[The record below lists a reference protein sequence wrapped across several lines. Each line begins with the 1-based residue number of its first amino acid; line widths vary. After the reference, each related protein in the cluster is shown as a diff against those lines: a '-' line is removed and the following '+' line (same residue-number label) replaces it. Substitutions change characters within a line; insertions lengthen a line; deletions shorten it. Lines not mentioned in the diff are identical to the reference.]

1 MKPINCLVTAT
12 VAVALAVPVQAQV
25 DCANWNTRDF
35 FKAAEVSDV
44 IRCLEAGADP
54 NERADGGWT
63 PLYFAGSAEAVTA
76 LLEAGAD
83 PMARSLHGGTPLHW
97 ATTNEAVTAL
107 LQAGANLE
115 ARNENG
121 LTPLHWATTSEAVTA
136 LLQAGAN
143 LEARDEYR
151 GTPLHRA
158 AELSKNPEVIKVM
171 LDAGADTAARN
182 AAGKTPWD
190 LVQVND
196 ALKGSDA
203 YWRLNDA
210 RFKSSDSVFRIGG
223 DVSAP
228 RLTYKV
234 EPEYSEEAAKQS
246 IKEQSF
252 WLSRFGRTVE
262 PTIFG
267 SSEASGS
274 GWTKRRSRRSRSGS
288 SCPARKT
295 GFQSRSAPTSKLT
308 FDYCR
313 SHLPIL
319 VRVRGPERTRQWR
332 LHPAACGTLS
342 ASTRQT
348 TQRFRPWK

>member
-54 NERADGGWT
+54 NERANEGWT
-63 PLYFAGSAEAVTA
+63 PLHFAGSAEAVTA

-83 PMARSLHGGTPLHW
+83 PMARSLNGETPLHW

-158 AELSKNPEVIKVM
+158 AELSNNPAVIKVI

-210 RFKSSDSVFRIGG
+210 HFKSSDSVGECVG
-223 DVSAP
+223 SATP
-228 RLTYKV
+228 AKLVYKV
-234 EPEYSEEAAKQS
+234 EAEYSEEARKAKLQGKVVLNLVVQRDGTPR
-246 IKEQSF
+246 I
-252 WLSRFGRTVE
+252 
-262 PTIFG
+262 
-267 SSEASGS
+267 
-274 GWTKRRSRRSRSGS
+274 
-288 SCPARKT
+288 
-295 GFQSRSAPTSKLT
+295 
-308 FDYCR
+308 
-313 SHLPIL
+313 
-319 VRVRGPERTRQWR
+319 VRVVQSLGLGLDEKAIEAVRRWR
-332 LHPAACGTLS
+332 FNPGMCNGQAVDFKAFVELN
-342 ASTRQT
+342 
-348 TQRFRPWK
+348 FRLQ

>member
-54 NERADGGWT
+54 NERTDGGWT

-115 ARNENG
+115 AR
-121 LTPLHWATTSEAVTA
+121 
-136 LLQAGAN
+136 
-143 LEARDEYR
+143 DEYR

-171 LDAGADTAARN
+171 LDAGADTAALN

-234 EPEYSEEAAKQS
+234 EPEYSEEARNAKHKGTVVLAIQVW
-246 IKEQSF
+246 ED
-252 WLSRFGRTVE
+252 GRAHNIRV
-262 PTIFG
+262 I
-267 SSEASGS
+267 
-274 GWTKRRSRRSRSGS
+274 RSLGLGLDEKAIQAVQKWKFV
-288 SCPARKT
+288 PGKKD
-295 GFQSRSAPTSKLT
+295 GIPVK
-308 FDYCR
+308 
-313 SHLPIL
+313 
-319 VRVRGPERTRQWR
+319 VRANVDVNFR
-332 LHPAACGTLS
+332 LL
-342 ASTRQT
+342 
-348 TQRFRPWK
+348 

>member
-54 NERADGGWT
+54 NERTDGGWT

-171 LDAGADTAARN
+171 LDAGADTAALN

-234 EPEYSEEAAKQS
+234 EPEYSEEARNAKHKGTVVLAIQVW
-246 IKEQSF
+246 ED
-252 WLSRFGRTVE
+252 GRAHNIRV
-262 PTIFG
+262 I
-267 SSEASGS
+267 
-274 GWTKRRSRRSRSGS
+274 RSLGLGLDEKAIQAVQKWKFV
-288 SCPARKT
+288 PGKKD
-295 GFQSRSAPTSKLT
+295 GIPVK
-308 FDYCR
+308 
-313 SHLPIL
+313 
-319 VRVRGPERTRQWR
+319 VRANVDVNFR
-332 LHPAACGTLS
+332 LL
-342 ASTRQT
+342 
-348 TQRFRPWK
+348 

>member
-158 AELSKNPEVIKVM
+158 AELSKNPAVIKVM

-234 EPEYSEEAAKQS
+234 EPEYSEEALKAKHEGTVVLAIQVG
-246 IKEQSF
+246 ED
-252 WLSRFGRTVE
+252 GRAHNIRVIRSLGLGLDEKAIGAVQQWKFVPGKKDGIPVKVPANVE
-262 PTIFG
+262 VNF
-267 SSEASGS
+267 
-274 GWTKRRSRRSRSGS
+274 
-288 SCPARKT
+288 
-295 GFQSRSAPTSKLT
+295 
-308 FDYCR
+308 
-313 SHLPIL
+313 
-319 VRVRGPERTRQWR
+319 R
-332 LHPAACGTLS
+332 L
-342 ASTRQT
+342 R
-348 TQRFRPWK
+348 

>member
-171 LDAGADTAARN
+171 LDAGADTAALN

-234 EPEYSEEAAKQS
+234 EPEYSEEARNAKHKGTVVLAIQVW
-246 IKEQSF
+246 ED
-252 WLSRFGRTVE
+252 GRAHNIRV
-262 PTIFG
+262 I
-267 SSEASGS
+267 
-274 GWTKRRSRRSRSGS
+274 RSLGLGLDEKAIQAVQEWKFV
-288 SCPARKT
+288 PGKKD
-295 GFQSRSAPTSKLT
+295 GIPVK
-308 FDYCR
+308 
-313 SHLPIL
+313 
-319 VRVRGPERTRQWR
+319 VRANVDVNFR
-332 LHPAACGTLS
+332 LL
-342 ASTRQT
+342 
-348 TQRFRPWK
+348 

>member
-54 NERADGGWT
+54 NERADRGWT
-63 PLYFAGSAEAVTA
+63 PLHFAGSAEAVTA

-143 LEARDEYR
+143 LEARDEYN

-158 AELSKNPEVIKVM
+158 SELSKNPAVIKVM

-210 RFKSSDSVFRIGG
+210 RFKSSDSVFRIDG

-228 RLTYKV
+228 RLIYKV
-234 EPEYSEEAAKQS
+234 EPEYSEEARKAKHQGTVVLAIQVWEDGRAHNIRVIQS
-246 IKEQSF
+246 LGLGLDEKAIQAVQEWQFVPGKKDGIPVKV
-252 WLSRFGRTVE
+252 RANVE
-262 PTIFG
+262 
-267 SSEASGS
+267 
-274 GWTKRRSRRSRSGS
+274 
-288 SCPARKT
+288 
-295 GFQSRSAPTSKLT
+295 
-308 FDYCR
+308 
-313 SHLPIL
+313 
-319 VRVRGPERTRQWR
+319 VN
-332 LHPAACGTLS
+332 
-342 ASTRQT
+342 
-348 TQRFRPWK
+348 FRNL

>member
-76 LLEAGAD
+76 LLEASAD

-115 ARNENG
+115 AR
-121 LTPLHWATTSEAVTA
+121 
-136 LLQAGAN
+136 
-143 LEARDEYR
+143 DEYS

-158 AELSKNPEVIKVM
+158 AELSKNPAVIKVM

-210 RFKSSDSVFRIGG
+210 RFKSSDSVFRIDG

-234 EPEYSEEAAKQS
+234 EPEYSEEALKAKHQGTVVLA
-246 IKEQSF
+246 IQVGED
-252 WLSRFGRTVE
+252 GRAHNIRVIRSLGLGLDEKAIQAVQEWKFVPGKKDGIPVKVPANVE
-262 PTIFG
+262 VNF
-267 SSEASGS
+267 
-274 GWTKRRSRRSRSGS
+274 
-288 SCPARKT
+288 
-295 GFQSRSAPTSKLT
+295 
-308 FDYCR
+308 
-313 SHLPIL
+313 
-319 VRVRGPERTRQWR
+319 R
-332 LHPAACGTLS
+332 L
-342 ASTRQT
+342 R
-348 TQRFRPWK
+348 

>member
-234 EPEYSEEAAKQS
+234 EPEYSEEALKAKHEGTVVLAIQVG
-246 IKEQSF
+246 ED
-252 WLSRFGRTVE
+252 GRAHNIRVIRSLGLGLDEKAIGAVQQWKFVPGKKDGIPVKVSANVE
-262 PTIFG
+262 VNF
-267 SSEASGS
+267 
-274 GWTKRRSRRSRSGS
+274 
-288 SCPARKT
+288 
-295 GFQSRSAPTSKLT
+295 
-308 FDYCR
+308 
-313 SHLPIL
+313 
-319 VRVRGPERTRQWR
+319 R
-332 LHPAACGTLS
+332 L
-342 ASTRQT
+342 R
-348 TQRFRPWK
+348 

>member
-12 VAVALAVPVQAQV
+12 VAVALAVPVQGQV

-63 PLYFAGSAEAVTA
+63 PLHFAGSAEAVTA

-121 LTPLHWATTSEAVTA
+121 LTPLHWATTSEVVTA
-136 LLQAGAN
+136 LLEAGAN

-158 AELSKNPEVIKVM
+158 AELSKNPAVIKVM

-210 RFKSSDSVFRIGG
+210 RFKSSDSVFRIGE

-234 EPEYSEEAAKQS
+234 EPEYSEEALKAKHQGTVVLA
-246 IKEQSF
+246 IEV
-252 WLSRFGRTVE
+252 WEDGRAHNIRVIRSLDPGLDERAIQAVQKWKFVPGKKGSVPVKVRANVE
-262 PTIFG
+262 VNF
-267 SSEASGS
+267 
-274 GWTKRRSRRSRSGS
+274 
-288 SCPARKT
+288 
-295 GFQSRSAPTSKLT
+295 
-308 FDYCR
+308 
-313 SHLPIL
+313 
-319 VRVRGPERTRQWR
+319 R
-332 LHPAACGTLS
+332 L
-342 ASTRQT
+342 
-348 TQRFRPWK
+348 

>member
-54 NERADGGWT
+54 NERTDGGWT

-83 PMARSLHGGTPLHW
+83 PMARSLHGG
-97 ATTNEAVTAL
+97 
-107 LQAGANLE
+107 
-115 ARNENG
+115 
-121 LTPLHWATTSEAVTA
+121 TPLHWATTSEAVTA

-171 LDAGADTAARN
+171 LDAGADTAALN

-234 EPEYSEEAAKQS
+234 EPEYSEEARNAKHKGTVVLAIQVW
-246 IKEQSF
+246 ED
-252 WLSRFGRTVE
+252 GRAHNIRV
-262 PTIFG
+262 I
-267 SSEASGS
+267 
-274 GWTKRRSRRSRSGS
+274 RSLGLGLDEKAIQAVQKWKFV
-288 SCPARKT
+288 PGKKD
-295 GFQSRSAPTSKLT
+295 GIPVK
-308 FDYCR
+308 
-313 SHLPIL
+313 
-319 VRVRGPERTRQWR
+319 VRANVDVNFR
-332 LHPAACGTLS
+332 LL
-342 ASTRQT
+342 
-348 TQRFRPWK
+348 

>member
-115 ARNENG
+115 AR
-121 LTPLHWATTSEAVTA
+121 
-136 LLQAGAN
+136 
-143 LEARDEYR
+143 DEYR

-158 AELSKNPEVIKVM
+158 AELSKNPAVIKVM

-234 EPEYSEEAAKQS
+234 EPEYSEEALKAKHEGTVVLAIQVG
-246 IKEQSF
+246 ED
-252 WLSRFGRTVE
+252 GRAHNIRVIRSPRARAGRKGDPGGPGVE
-262 PTIFG
+262 VRARQERRD
-267 SSEASGS
+267 SSQGPRQ
-274 GWTKRRSRRSRSGS
+274 RRS
-288 SCPARKT
+288 
-295 GFQSRSAPTSKLT
+295 
-308 FDYCR
+308 
-313 SHLPIL
+313 
-319 VRVRGPERTRQWR
+319 
-332 LHPAACGTLS
+332 
-342 ASTRQT
+342 
-348 TQRFRPWK
+348 

>member
-115 ARNENG
+115 AR
-121 LTPLHWATTSEAVTA
+121 
-136 LLQAGAN
+136 
-143 LEARDEYR
+143 DEYS

-158 AELSKNPEVIKVM
+158 SELSKNPAVIKVM

-210 RFKSSDSVFRIGG
+210 RFKSSDSVFSIGG

-234 EPEYSEEAAKQS
+234 EPEYSEEARKAKHQGTVVLA
-246 IKEQSF
+246 IQVWED
-252 WLSRFGRTVE
+252 GRAHNIRVIRSLELALDEKAIQAVREWKFVPGKKDGIPVKVRANVE
-262 PTIFG
+262 VNF
-267 SSEASGS
+267 
-274 GWTKRRSRRSRSGS
+274 
-288 SCPARKT
+288 
-295 GFQSRSAPTSKLT
+295 
-308 FDYCR
+308 
-313 SHLPIL
+313 
-319 VRVRGPERTRQWR
+319 
-332 LHPAACGTLS
+332 
-342 ASTRQT
+342 
-348 TQRFRPWK
+348 RFR

>member
-158 AELSKNPEVIKVM
+158 AELSKNPAVIKVM

-234 EPEYSEEAAKQS
+234 EPEYSEEARKAKHEGTVVLAIQVG
-246 IKEQSF
+246 ED
-252 WLSRFGRTVE
+252 GRAHNIRVIRSLGLGLDEKAIQAVQKWKFVPGKKDGIPVKVRANVE
-262 PTIFG
+262 VNF
-267 SSEASGS
+267 
-274 GWTKRRSRRSRSGS
+274 
-288 SCPARKT
+288 
-295 GFQSRSAPTSKLT
+295 
-308 FDYCR
+308 
-313 SHLPIL
+313 
-319 VRVRGPERTRQWR
+319 R
-332 LHPAACGTLS
+332 LL
-342 ASTRQT
+342 
-348 TQRFRPWK
+348 

>member
-63 PLYFAGSAEAVTA
+63 PLHFAGSAEAVTA

-97 ATTNEAVTAL
+97 ATTSEVVTAL
-107 LQAGANLE
+107 LE
-115 ARNENG
+115 
-121 LTPLHWATTSEAVTA
+121 
-136 LLQAGAN
+136 AGAN

-158 AELSKNPEVIKVM
+158 AELSKNPAVIKVM

-210 RFKSSDSVFRIGG
+210 RFKSSDSVFRIGE

-234 EPEYSEEAAKQS
+234 EPEYSEEA
-246 IKEQSF
+246 
-252 WLSRFGRTVE
+252 
-262 PTIFG
+262 
-267 SSEASGS
+267 
-274 GWTKRRSRRSRSGS
+274 
-288 SCPARKT
+288 RK
-295 GFQSRSAPTSKLT
+295 A
-308 FDYCR
+308 
-313 SHLPIL
+313 
-319 VRVRGPERTRQWR
+319 
-332 LHPAACGTLS
+332 
-342 ASTRQT
+342 
-348 TQRFRPWK
+348 

>member
-115 ARNENG
+115 AR
-121 LTPLHWATTSEAVTA
+121 
-136 LLQAGAN
+136 
-143 LEARDEYR
+143 DEYR

-158 AELSKNPEVIKVM
+158 AELSKNPAVIKVM

-234 EPEYSEEAAKQS
+234 EPEYSEEASKAKHQGTVVLVIEVGEDGRAHNIRVIQS
-246 IKEQSF
+246 LGLGLDEKAIQAVQKWKF
-252 WLSRFGRTVE
+252 VPGKKDGIPV
-262 PTIFG
+262 
-267 SSEASGS
+267 
-274 GWTKRRSRRSRSGS
+274 K
-288 SCPARKT
+288 
-295 GFQSRSAPTSKLT
+295 
-308 FDYCR
+308 
-313 SHLPIL
+313 
-319 VRVRGPERTRQWR
+319 VRANVDVNFR
-332 LHPAACGTLS
+332 LL
-342 ASTRQT
+342 
-348 TQRFRPWK
+348 

>member
-143 LEARDEYR
+143 LEARDEYS

-158 AELSKNPEVIKVM
+158 AELSKNPAVIKVM

-182 AAGKTPWD
+182 AADKTPWD

-234 EPEYSEEAAKQS
+234 EPEYSEEDRKAKHQGTVVLAIQVWEDGRAHNIRVIQS
-246 IKEQSF
+246 LGLGLDEKAIQAVQKWKF
-252 WLSRFGRTVE
+252 VPGKKDGIPVKVRANVE
-262 PTIFG
+262 VNF
-267 SSEASGS
+267 
-274 GWTKRRSRRSRSGS
+274 
-288 SCPARKT
+288 
-295 GFQSRSAPTSKLT
+295 
-308 FDYCR
+308 
-313 SHLPIL
+313 
-319 VRVRGPERTRQWR
+319 R
-332 LHPAACGTLS
+332 LL
-342 ASTRQT
+342 
-348 TQRFRPWK
+348 

>member
-115 ARNENG
+115 AR
-121 LTPLHWATTSEAVTA
+121 
-136 LLQAGAN
+136 
-143 LEARDEYR
+143 DEYR

-158 AELSKNPEVIKVM
+158 AELSKNPAVIKVM

-234 EPEYSEEAAKQS
+234 EPEYSEEALKAKHEGTVVLAIQVG
-246 IKEQSF
+246 ED
-252 WLSRFGRTVE
+252 GRAHNIRVIRSLGLGLDEKAIQAVQEWKFVPGKKDGIPVKVPANVE
-262 PTIFG
+262 VNF
-267 SSEASGS
+267 
-274 GWTKRRSRRSRSGS
+274 
-288 SCPARKT
+288 
-295 GFQSRSAPTSKLT
+295 
-308 FDYCR
+308 
-313 SHLPIL
+313 
-319 VRVRGPERTRQWR
+319 R
-332 LHPAACGTLS
+332 L
-342 ASTRQT
+342 R
-348 TQRFRPWK
+348 